1 MKYSVYQEQNPEFL
15 NNYLN
20 YKKCIEHCSNATVLE
35 DYYDIRTFF
44 RYLKYKDQNLKEF
57 NEDDFKQLTIKDITF
72 EDLNNVTD
80 KDIDDFLFFLRY
92 ELNNTPKSRNKKLAS
107 LKGLFKFISTNNH
120 INRNPTANHKSTNT
134 GKRLPKYLN
143 LSQSKKMLSKVINS
157 EQRNKIRNYAIVCVF
172 LNCGIRLGELVNID
186 LTDIKFD
193 ERTLKICGKGN
204 KERMLYLNDAA
215 NEAILKYLE
224 VRPKLDKSYPDYNA
238 LFLSERN
245 KRISRRSIQDIV
257 DKELYLTFDNK
268 KEAGFHTHTLR
279 HTCATLLYN
288 EGNADILIAQKILG
302 HKSLSST
309 EIYTHIN
316 DVKLKDIMQNY
327 GVSSLIEKENE
338 KNGK

>member
-1 MKYSVYQEQNPEFL
+1 MKYSIYQKQNPEFL

-20 YKKCIEHCSNATVLE
+20 YKRYIEHYSNTTVRE
-35 DYYDIRTFF
+35 DYFDIRTFF
-44 RYLKYKDQNLKEF
+44 RHLKFKEQNPKKF
-57 NEDDFKQLTIKDITF
+57 NIDDFKQLSIKDITI
-72 EDLNNVTD
+72 DDMNNLIE
-80 KDIDDFLFFLRY
+80 KDIDNFLFFLRY

-204 KERMLYLNDAA
+204 KE
-215 NEAILKYLE
+215 
-224 VRPKLDKSYPDYNA
+224 
-238 LFLSERN
+238 
-245 KRISRRSIQDIV
+245 
-257 DKELYLTFDNK
+257 
-268 KEAGFHTHTLR
+268 
-279 HTCATLLYN
+279 
-288 EGNADILIAQKILG
+288 
-302 HKSLSST
+302 
-309 EIYTHIN
+309 
-316 DVKLKDIMQNY
+316 
-327 GVSSLIEKENE
+327 
-338 KNGK
+338 

>member
-1 MKYSVYQEQNPEFL
+1 MISK
-15 NNYLN
+15 
-20 YKKCIEHCSNATVLE
+20 I
-35 DYYDIRTFF
+35 
-44 RYLKYKDQNLKEF
+44 
-57 NEDDFKQLTIKDITF
+57 IT
-72 EDLNNVTD
+72 
-80 KDIDDFLFFLRY
+80 
-92 ELNNTPKSRNKKLAS
+92 
-107 LKGLFKFISTNNH
+107 
-120 INRNPTANHKSTNT
+120 
-134 GKRLPKYLN
+134 
-143 LSQSKKMLSKVINS
+143 S

-172 LNCGIRLGELVNID
+172 LNCGIRLSELVNID

-193 ERTLKICGKGN
+193 ERTLKVCGKGN
-204 KERMLYLNDAA
+204 KERILYLNDAT
-215 NEAILKYLE
+215 NEAISKYLE
-224 VRPKLDKSYPDYNA
+224 VRPKLDRSYKDYNA

-245 KRISRRSIQDIV
+245 KRIAKRTVQDIV
-257 DKELYLTFDNK
+257 EKELYLTFNE

-302 HKSLSST
+302 HESLSST

>member
-1 MKYSVYQEQNPEFL
+1 MKYSIYQKQNPEFL

-20 YKKCIEHCSNATVLE
+20 YKRCIEHCSNTTVRE
-35 DYYDIRTFF
+35 DYFDIRTFF
-44 RYLKYKDQNLKEF
+44 RYLKLKEQNPKEF
-57 NEDDFKQLTIKDITF
+57 NIDDFKQLSIKDITI
-72 EDLNNVTD
+72 DDMNNLIE
-80 KDIDDFLFFLRY
+80 KDIDNFLFFLRY
-92 ELNNTPKSRNKKLAS
+92 ELNNTPKTRNKKLAS
-107 LKGLFKFISTNNH
+107 LRGLFKFLTVNNH
-120 INRNPTANHKSTNT
+120 INNDPTRNHKSTNT

-143 LSQSKKMLSKVINS
+143 LSQSKTMLSKIITS

-172 LNCGIRLGELVNID
+172 LNCGIRLSELVNID

-193 ERTLKICGKGN
+193 ERTLKVCGKGN
-204 KERMLYLNDAA
+204 KERMLYLNDAT
-215 NEAILKYLE
+215 NEAISKYLE
-224 VRPKLDKSYPDYNA
+224 VRPKLDKSYKDYNA

-245 KRISRRSIQDIV
+245 KRIARRSVQDIV
-257 DKELYLTFDNK
+257 EKELYLTFND

-302 HKSLSST
+302 HESLAST